1 MKKLNMLFMTLS
13 GEFFSSIVL
22 IAIISYSLIAVEGLI
37 GEYRYITHSEYIL
50 SSNSLTGSDY
60 FMSDAYSLDIA
71 DDFKDKT
78 QRQKE
83 DISRLEGVKGIADT
97 SKIPVEFRSSIVNLN
112 FYNEYMMESFQN
124 ILTEGKWFEH
134 SEESEVCVEA
144 ILSGAIFNDISVGSE
159 IDLLI
164 PNTDTIIPV
173 KAVGKIDYP
182 WYAPDYNTISEDIS
196 ADKFLVQANVVII
209 EDNKYNR
216 ELLPDG
222 CTPKSLGLSYFVLY
236 KDSCTPQQKQAVRDH
251 MSRIG
256 TYKTY
261 DEIFDNTHKKVQKEM
276 IDKLVTP
283 CFLLVISTI
292 LLISIAVMTTHK
304 KLRDHAI
311 YYLCG
316 CSRKKSFLYLTVGIS
331 VPVLIAVVLNTIYEV
346 IQIKNLMSGS
356 AAYAGSIVD
365 QYNILIGIIYCV
377 VTIAVA
383 MVLPFIIFSSNSP
396 VDIYRRNHND

>member
-365 QYNILIGIIYCV
+365 QYNIIIGIIYCV

>member
-112 FYNEYMMESFQN
+112 FYNEYMMESFLN

-365 QYNILIGIIYCV
+365 QYNIIIGIIYCV

>member
-331 VPVLIAVVLNTIYEV
+331 VPVLIAVVLNTIYAV

-365 QYNILIGIIYCV
+365 QYNIIIGIIYCV

>member
-356 AAYAGSIVD
+356 VAYAGSIVD
-365 QYNILIGIIYCV
+365 QYNIIIGIIYCV

>member
-134 SEESEVCVEA
+134 SEESEVYVEA

-365 QYNILIGIIYCV
+365 QYNIIIGIIYCV

>member
-1 MKKLNMLFMTLS
+1 M
-13 GEFFSSIVL
+13 
-22 IAIISYSLIAVEGLI
+22 
-37 GEYRYITHSEYIL
+37 
-50 SSNSLTGSDY
+50 
-60 FMSDAYSLDIA
+60 
-71 DDFKDKT
+71 
-78 QRQKE
+78 
-83 DISRLEGVKGIADT
+83 
-97 SKIPVEFRSSIVNLN
+97 
-112 FYNEYMMESFQN
+112 
-124 ILTEGKWFEH
+124 
-134 SEESEVCVEA
+134 
-144 ILSGAIFNDISVGSE
+144 
-159 IDLLI
+159 
-164 PNTDTIIPV
+164 
-173 KAVGKIDYP
+173 
-182 WYAPDYNTISEDIS
+182 
-196 ADKFLVQANVVII
+196 II
-209 EDNKYNR
+209 EDNEYNR
-216 ELLPDG
+216 ELLPDS

-365 QYNILIGIIYCV
+365 QYNIIIGIIYCV

>member
-13 GEFFSSIVL
+13 GEFFSSIAL

>member
-134 SEESEVCVEA
+134 AEESEVCVEA

-365 QYNILIGIIYCV
+365 QYNIIIGIIYCV

>member
-112 FYNEYMMESFQN
+112 FYNEYMMEAFQN
-124 ILTEGKWFEH
+124 ILTEGRWFEH

-164 PNTDTIIPV
+164 PNTGTIIPV

-209 EDNKYNR
+209 EDNEYNR
-216 ELLPDG
+216 ELLPEG
-222 CTPKSLGLSYFVLY
+222 INPKSLGLSYFVLY
-236 KDSCTPQQKQAVRDH
+236 KDGCTLQQKQAVRDH
-251 MSRIG
+251 MSKIG

-276 IDKLVTP
+276 LDKLVTP
-283 CFLLVISTI
+283 CFLLIISTI
-292 LLISIAVMTTHK
+292 LLISIAVMTTNK
-304 KLRDHAI
+304 KLRDHTI

-316 CSRKKSFLYLTVGIS
+316 CSRKKSFLYLTIGIS
-331 VPVLIAVVLNTIYEV
+331 VPVLIAVVLNTIYE
-346 IQIKNLMSGS
+346 IMQIKNLMSGS

-365 QYNILIGIIYCV
+365 QYNIIIGVIYCV

-383 MVLPFIIFSSNSP
+383 MVLPFIIFKSNMP
-396 VDIYRRNHND
+396 VDVYRRNHND